1 MNTNTLYKVVN
12 GVSLA
17 YTDNG
22 NSSDIPVIFIH
33 GFPLDKSIWEDQI
46 QAYSGKYRI
55 ITFDIR
61 GFGESEEGME
71 TFSID
76 LFTKDLQGF
85 MDALELEKAVI
96 VGFSMGGY
104 IALDAMRKFP
114 ERIIGLALVDTQC
127 QADTEEV
134 YEKRMKACEK
144 IRRESVS
151 VYADEVLPALLV
163 ASEDGGDNSNAMIAI
178 RTIIE
183 GTSKDV
189 LCNSLVAMANRE
201 ATCATLKNIQVP
213 TLLLVGEDD
222 TLTPVEKAESMH
234 AEIPGATLHVIPYA
248 KHLSHI
254 DNPEI
259 FNRHLGAFLQR
270 IHQQRSHL
278 PEGSEVK

>member
-12 GVSLA
+12 GVSIA

-22 NSSDIPVIFIH
+22 NSGDIPVIFIH
-33 GFPLDKSIWEDQI
+33 GFPLDKTIWEDQI
-46 QAYSGKYRI
+46 QAYSGKYRV
-55 ITFDIR
+55 ITYDIR
-61 GFGESEEGME
+61 GFGESEEGTE

-127 QADTEEV
+127 QADTEEA

-163 ASEDGGDNSNAMIAI
+163 TNEEGGDNSNAMIAI

-189 LCNSLVAMANRE
+189 LCNSLIAMANRE
-201 ATCATLKNIQVP
+201 ATCTTLKNIQVP

-234 AEIPGATLHVIPYA
+234 AEISGATLHVIPYA